1 MPDIELMGATYHDV
15 PAVDLPRSGG
25 GTARFYDP
33 SEIKYASSP
42 ASGGNADR
50 TNGILYG
57 EVDSTSTSTAFTA
70 TVAGLTELYHGAAVL
85 LRNGVVTS
93 ASGFTV
99 NVNNLGA
106 KPVYSSMAAATRET
120 TLFNINYTLL
130 LIYDED
136 RVDGGCWLNYRGYYS
151 DANSIGYQLRTN
163 SSTLPVAQK
172 TYRYRLLFTSADGT
186 HWVPANTSS
195 STSADTAKT
204 PNSTTP
210 IDPFGPITYY
220 GTTGAVNASANVGSG
235 YQWQQYGF
243 NLGYSFNGGN
253 AALTLANPKPVYVKC
268 HPLADGS
275 ATIDATTPYT
285 QALPSTADGC
295 IYIYLGR
302 AYSATNVE
310 LVSSHPV
317 YWHDGT
323 GIRLWTGLTSAS
335 AVSF

>member
-1 MPDIELMGATYHDV
+1 MPDIELMGATYPDV

-25 GTARFYDP
+25 GTARYYDP
-33 SEIKYASSP
+33 AEIKYASSP
-42 ASGGNADR
+42 SSGGNADR

-70 TVAGLTELYHGAAVL
+70 TVNGLTKLYHGAAVL
-85 LRNGVVTS
+85 LKNGVVTS
-93 ASGFTV
+93 ASGFTIDI
-99 NVNNLGA
+99 NGLGA
-106 KPVYSSMAAATRET
+106 KPVYSNMAATTRET
-120 TLFNINYTLL
+120 TLFNVNYTLL
-130 LIYDED
+130 FVYDED

-186 HWVPANTSS
+186 HWVPANTS
-195 STSADTAKT
+195 T
-204 PNSTTP
+204 STTAETVKTVNTAP
-210 IDPFGPITYY
+210 IDPFGPIAYY
-220 GTTGAVNASANVGSG
+220 GTTGAVNANANPSGS
-235 YQWQQYGF
+235 YQWQQYAL
-243 NLGYSFNGGN
+243 NLGYSFN
-253 AALTLANPKPVYVKC
+253 AAASALTLDYPKPVYLKC

-275 ATIDATTPYT
+275 ATIDPTTPYV
-285 QALPSTADGC
+285 QALPSTNDGC

-310 LVSSHPV
+310 MVASHPV

-323 GIRLWTGLTSAS
+323 GIRIWTGLTSAS